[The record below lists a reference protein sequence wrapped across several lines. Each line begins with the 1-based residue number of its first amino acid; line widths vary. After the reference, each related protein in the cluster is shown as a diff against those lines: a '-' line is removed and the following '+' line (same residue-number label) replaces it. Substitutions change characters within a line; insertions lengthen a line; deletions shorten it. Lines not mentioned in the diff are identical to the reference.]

1 VGEDAT
7 SPDMVRYTVPEAA
20 QVLGISPE
28 AVRNRLS
35 RGTLRSE
42 KVEGRVHVLLARP
55 DRSQPIGDVSLDIP
69 TDIVEEL
76 RDRVRYLERQV
87 EEERD
92 ARRRADTLLARM
104 MDRLPELEAPRE
116 PSGSPETVEEAP
128 EGVEHL
134 RCPRRSGGRTEVL
147 VASDVREIGGS
158 CRRRVANR

>member
-1 VGEDAT
+1 MA
-7 SPDMVRYTVPEAA
+7 RYTVPEAA

-55 DRSQPIGDVSLDIP
+55 DRSQSIGDVSTDIP

-76 RDRVRYLERQV
+76 RDRIRYLERQV

-104 MDRLPELEAPRE
+104 MDRLPELEAPPE
-116 PSGSPETVEEAP
+116 PSGSPETAEEEPERSTSTPRPDAP
-128 EGVEHL
+128 GPQEGAAE
-134 RCPRRSGGRTEVL
+134 RRPWWRRWFGR
-147 VASDVREIGGS
+147 
-158 CRRRVANR
+158 

>member
-1 VGEDAT
+1 VGENAT

-55 DRSQPIGDVSLDIP
+55 DRSQPIGDVSTDIP

-76 RDRVRYLERQV
+76 RDRIRYLERQV

-104 MDRLPELEAPRE
+104 MDRLPELEAPPE
-116 PSGSPETVEEAP
+116 PSGSPETAEEEIQRAEP
-128 EGVEHL
+128 RPATGGAREGVH
-134 RCPRRSGGRTEVL
+134 RPWW
-147 VASDVREIGGS
+147 
-158 CRRRVANR
+158 RRVFGG

>member
-1 VGEDAT
+1 VGENAT

-55 DRSQPIGDVSLDIP
+55 DRSQPIGDVSTDIP
-69 TDIVEEL
+69 TDIVDEL
-76 RDRVRYLERQV
+76 RDRIRYLEDQV
-87 EEERD
+87 EQERE

-104 MDRLPELEAPRE
+104 MDRLPELEGPPE
-116 PSGSPETVEEAP
+116 SPESPETPSEAAGNTAAPP
-128 EGVEHL
+128 EPETPAET
-134 RCPRRSGGRTEVL
+134 RPWWRRMFGG
-147 VASDVREIGGS
+147 
-158 CRRRVANR
+158 

>member
-1 VGEDAT
+1 MGDDAT

-42 KVEGRVHVLLARP
+42 KVEGRVYVLLARP
-55 DRSQPIGDVSLDIP
+55 DRSQPIGDVSTDIP

-76 RDRVRYLERQV
+76 RDRIRYLERQV

-92 ARRRADTLLARM
+92 ARRRADTLLARL
-104 MDRLPELEAPRE
+104 MDRMPELEAPQEAAPDE
-116 PSGSPETVEEAP
+116 PGSPETGKGEPERAGTQPDTVESQESVQRP
-128 EGVEHL
+128 WW
-134 RCPRRSGGRTEVL
+134 
-147 VASDVREIGGS
+147 
-158 CRRRVANR
+158 RRVFGG